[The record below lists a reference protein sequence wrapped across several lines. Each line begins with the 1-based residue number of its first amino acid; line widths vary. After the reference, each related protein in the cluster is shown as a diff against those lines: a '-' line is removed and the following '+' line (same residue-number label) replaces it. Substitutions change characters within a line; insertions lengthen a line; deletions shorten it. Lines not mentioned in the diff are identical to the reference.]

1 MDTTTANTHFPEN
14 ADQTG
19 APGCGGA
26 CTLSDWGVI
35 RAVGADAASFLHGQL
50 SNDVSR
56 LGPTQA
62 RLAAYCTPQ
71 GRMLASFIYA
81 RSGADE
87 IWMACSADVLAPTLK
102 RLSMFVMRAKARL
115 SDASAELSVLGLVGA
130 TAAAWLGDK
139 APLTAW
145 GKSDHAGGVVIRLPD
160 AAPDTAGGRLD
171 ARWLWIGPVAQAA
184 SVCNALPTFSAADW
198 QALEVRSGVV
208 PVVAQTAGQF
218 VPQMLNYE
226 LVGGV
231 DFKKGCYPGQ
241 EIVARSHYLGKL
253 KRRAFLLASDVAAAP
268 AQEVF
273 WSNDPEQP
281 AGVIARTAQ
290 AGAQHLALAELKIAV
305 TRSGTLHLGH
315 AQGPALRL
323 LALPYALPH
332 EAESAEPAGSAAAV

>member
-1 MDTTTANTHFPEN
+1 MDTTTANTTFPESSGQPT
-14 ADQTG
+14 ASG
-19 APGCGGA
+19 PGGA
-26 CTLSDWGVI
+26 CALPDWGVI
-35 RAVGADAASFLHGQL
+35 RAAGADAATFLHGQL

-81 RSGADE
+81 RPGPDE
-87 IWMACSADVLAPTLK
+87 IWLACSADVLPPTLK

-115 SDASAELSVLGLVGA
+115 SDASAELSVLGLAGA
-130 TAAAWLGDK
+130 AAAAWLGDA
-139 APLTAW
+139 APGTAW
-145 GKSDHAGGVVIRLPD
+145 SKLDLAGAVVIRLPD
-160 AAPDTAGGRLD
+160 GAAE
-171 ARWLWIGPVAQAA
+171 ARWLWIGPAAQAA
-184 SVCNALPTFSAADW
+184 AVLGALPALSAADW
-198 QALEVRSGVV
+198 QAMEVRSGVV

-253 KRRAFLLASDVAAAP
+253 KRRAFLLASEVAAAP

-273 WSNDPEQP
+273 WSEDPEQP
-281 AGVIARTAQ
+281 AGVIARA
-290 AGAQHLALAELKIAV
+290 AEDGHQHLALAELKIAV
-305 TRSGTLHLGH
+305 TRRGSLHLGH
-315 AQGPALRL
+315 AQGPALQL
-323 LALPYALPH
+323 LPLPYALPH
-332 EAESAEPAGSAAAV
+332 EAESAESA

>member
-1 MDTTTANTHFPEN
+1 MDTNTDTNIFPGN
-14 ADQTG
+14 PGQTPESG
-19 APGCGGA
+19 LDGA
-26 CTLSDWGVI
+26 CALPDWGVM

-56 LGPTQA
+56 LGPSRA
-62 RLAAYCTPQ
+62 HLGAYCTPQ

-81 RSGADE
+81 RPAAEE
-87 IWMACSADVLAPTLK
+87 IWLACSADVLAPTLK

-115 SDASAELSVLGLVGA
+115 TDASAELSVLGLVGA
-130 TAAAWLGDK
+130 AAAAWLGDL
-139 APLTAW
+139 APASAW
-145 GKSDHAGGVVIRLPD
+145 DKLDLDGAMVIRLPD
-160 AAPDTAGGRLD
+160 CSPNGTNTN
-171 ARWLWIGPVAQAA
+171 RWLWIGPAAQTVSVLHDLPALSVAH
-184 SVCNALPTFSAADW
+184 W

-208 PVVAQTAGQF
+208 PVVAQTSGQF

-253 KRRAFLLASDVAAAP
+253 KRRAFLLSSEVAAVP

-273 WSNDPEQP
+273 WSEDSGQP
-281 AGVIARTAQ
+281 AGVVARAARSGSQHIA
-290 AGAQHLALAELKIAV
+290 LVELKIAV

-315 AQGPALRL
+315 AQGPELQIL
-323 LALPYALPH
+323 PLPYALPH
-332 EAESAEPAGSAAAV
+332 DAEAV